1 MILQCLLSLWHP
13 QQQCCTH
20 SISSFPKPEG
30 IGIDRSRDGLKE
42 IQAELFK
49 VDLQSKKDRIP
60 GPAPPSTNRGCKC
73 LEPRNAFWRGSGRVF
88 RGKVGRTAMF
98 LSTPEGSICS
108 LAPSGLL
115 LHSIMSP

>member
-73 LEPRNAFWRGSGRVF
+73 LEPRNA
-88 RGKVGRTAMF
+88 
-98 LSTPEGSICS
+98 LLEGIRQ
-108 LAPSGLL
+108 G
-115 LHSIMSP
+115 IQG